1 MPPSGR
7 VARDF
12 TDIMSHR
19 NKQWTAND
27 LSLVSIPGG
36 GIDWVGGLVG
46 IVASVASIV
55 LAAPILLL
63 FGFSLYWLLVVFSL
77 FLIAGYAVGQWDSG
91 GREGPKEKL
100 ATAATALLRQ
110 PTDIVGGKADAHPY
124 YLHWRV
130 IMWRPDWATVYVDE
144 PMRRF
149 AIYAPIVV
157 AGDEFPSNA
166 RQSVG
171 FGNYFKEIIRQADDL

>member
-12 TDIMSHR
+12 TDIMGHR

-27 LSLVSIPGG
+27 LSLVSVPGG
-36 GIDWVGGLVG
+36 GIDWVGGAVG
-46 IVASVASIV
+46 IASAGASLLIATPALLIV
-55 LAAPILLL
+55 
-63 FGFSLYWLLVVFSL
+63 GFSLYWLVVVFAV

-110 PTDIVGGKADAHPY
+110 PIDIVGGKADQHPY

-130 IMWRPDWATVYVDE
+130 IMWRPDWATVYVNE

-149 AIYAPIVV
+149 AIYDPTVV
-157 AGDEFPSNA
+157 AGDEFPSSVK
-166 RQSVG
+166 QSMG
-171 FGNYFKEIIRQADDL
+171 FSGYFQNLIRQADDL